1 MIYIAT
7 TLAPAWARA
16 TSAACA
22 MFAINLIG
30 LGPVVVG
37 RLSDWLR
44 PEYGEGSL
52 RVALMLALLVYI
64 PAALCFWL
72 ASRSYRADHIAA
84 LAVQV
89 GAKSAEEN

>member
-30 LGPVVVG
+30 LG
-37 RLSDWLR
+37 
-44 PEYGEGSL
+44 
-52 RVALMLALLVYI
+52 LLVYL